1 MNSAVQSTTVLEGVE
16 ESGDASGNESQSSAR
31 QSFSLRAF
39 SEMHDTNNSSILP
52 QDLYKN
58 PQSVVELDNGVQHT
72 SDDSVITRLTM
83 GKMAAFEANQLSTTT
98 TVRRSVPP
106 AT

>member
-1 MNSAVQSTTVLEGVE
+1 MSTAAQSSTVMEAIE
-16 ESGDASGNESQSSAR
+16 EHDNPSGNESQSSGR
-31 QSFSLRAF
+31 QTFSLRAF

-58 PQSVVELDNGVQHT
+58 PQSVVELENGAQHT

-98 TVRRSVPP
+98 TVRR
-106 AT
+106 

>member
-1 MNSAVQSTTVLEGVE
+1 MSTSAHSATILEPVE
-16 ESGDASGNESQSSAR
+16 ENDDVSGSESQSSTR
-31 QSFSLRAF
+31 QTFSLRAF

-58 PQSVVELDNGVQHT
+58 PRSVVELDNGVQHT

-83 GKMAAFEANQLSTTT
+83 GKMAAFEANQLSTNT
-98 TVRRSVPP
+98 TVRR
-106 AT
+106 